1 MVGNKL
7 IHTQLLNPSKMNL
20 FFFFFSFLKERR
32 SIPASSYSALYLQ
45 GSIRVVLNI
54 HLMNECMDDINT

>member
-20 FFFFFSFLKERR
+20 FFFFFLKERR